1 MTASMSESMNKET
14 IFSVL
19 FTGRSFLKSTTTNSL
34 KIYRLHDFLIYRSIH
49 RRCSVKK
56 GVLRNFT
63 KFTGK
68 YLCQSLFFNKVAG
81 LRPATSLKKKP
92 WYRCCPVN
100 FAKFLKNTFSTE
112 HLQTTASIFNQLTTT
127 VPFI

>member
-14 IFSVL
+14 ISSVL
-19 FTGRSFLKSTTTNSL
+19 FTGKSFLKSTTTNSL
-34 KIYRLHDFLIYRSIH
+34 KIYRLHDFFIYRSSH

-68 YLCQSLFFNKVAG
+68 YLCQSLF
-81 LRPATSLKKKP
+81 LKKRDSGNTGVSCENSETFKKTFF
-92 WYRCCPVN
+92 YRRPPVATPDSPILPYAYKLN
-100 FAKFLKNTFSTE
+100 
-112 HLQTTASIFNQLTTT
+112 
-127 VPFI
+127 